1 MVEIRKDLALAAES
15 PQHLPGYCAS
25 PDEFDRNLFLKLII
39 RAVGEI
45 DSAHPSPTKFADD
58 SIGSDQTPF
67 DWNPLLGVGQPRGF
81 SNQAAYEGIG
91 FGVGQDE
98 RFDLASEDRVVGAL
112 VIEKVITSLAVQ
124 LDGGF
129 E

>member
-1 MVEIRKDLALAAES
+1 MVEIREDLALAAES
-15 PQHLPGYCAS
+15 PQHLPGDCAS
-25 PDEFDRNLFLKLII
+25 PDEFDRNLLLKLII

-58 SIGSDQTPF
+58 SISADQTPF
-67 DWNPLLGVGQPRGF
+67 DWNPLGVGQPRGF
-81 SNQAAYEGIG
+81 SNHAAYEGIG
-91 FGVGQDE
+91 FAVGQDE
-98 RFDLASEDRVVGAL
+98 RFDLASEDRVVGAF

-124 LDGGF
+124 LDSGF